1 MAVYPRKSCSVC
13 GRELPYSR
21 FYYHP
26 CTKLHLQSQC
36 KDCQKA
42 LVISHQHELQGP
54 LFIKTLSGGI
64 TLTYFSKSLCVRIA
78 GPFDSQE
85 IIRKIVAAFDR
96 KRIKEEV
103 DNSNGRII
111 ITVYFV
117 HRRVWDAVVRE
128 I

>member
-1 MAVYPRKSCSVC
+1 
-13 GRELPYSR
+13 
-21 FYYHP
+21 
-26 CTKLHLQSQC
+26 
-36 KDCQKA
+36 
-42 LVISHQHELQGP
+42 LQGP